1 MAFSEVGFVADFG
14 ASKGPPSKLS
24 FDRDLP
30 LSGPSCE
37 RLIGEDFLSEGLDIC
52 RDSRSVAI

>member
-37 RLIGEDFLSEGLDIC
+37 RLIGEDFLRQGKDIC
-52 RDSRSVAI
+52 SHSPSDAI